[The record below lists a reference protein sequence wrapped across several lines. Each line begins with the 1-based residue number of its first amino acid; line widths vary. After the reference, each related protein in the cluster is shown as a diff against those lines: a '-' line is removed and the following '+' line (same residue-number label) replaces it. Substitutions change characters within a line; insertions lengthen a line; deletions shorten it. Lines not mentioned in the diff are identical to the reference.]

1 MKVLKSITLVFIF
14 LLFSCETEEFNNNSN
29 DDMDDTG
36 EEMPSESIVLANA
49 FPNLSFTQP
58 LDFQSPDD
66 GSNRVFIGEKGGS
79 IRVFDNDSDVMETAV
94 FLDLRGT
101 ISTSS
106 EQGLLGFA
114 FHPSFENN
122 GYIYVCYTPSERLS
136 VISRFTVSSTNQ
148 NAVDLTSELV
158 VIEIPQPATNH
169 NGGQITFHTDG
180 YLYIAMGDG
189 GGSGDPDGNAQ
200 NRTNLLGNI
209 LRIDVDN
216 TQAGL
221 NYAIPSNNP
230 FISDTSVRDEIFA
243 YGFRNPWRMSFD
255 TTTGKLWTGDVGQNE
270 IEEIDIVEIGGN
282 YGWKLFEGTS
292 CFSGDCDDT
301 GLIPPILEYNQDN
314 GDRSITGGYVY
325 RGDAI
330 STLQGKYVYGDF
342 VSGRIWTLTED
353 GSANELLLESGL
365 NIASFG
371 TDASQ
376 ELYLC
381 AFDGN
386 IYKFVVSEN

>member
-1 MKVLKSITLVFIF
+1 MKVLKNLFLFLSLFI
-14 LLFSCETEEFNNNSN
+14 FSCETEEFNSN
-29 DDMDDTG
+29 PEDEVDDSG
-36 EEMPSESIVLANA
+36 EEMVAETIGLINA

-58 LDFQSPDD
+58 LDFQSPND
-66 GSNRVFIGEKGGS
+66 GTNRIFVAEKGGA
-79 IRVFDNDSDVMETAV
+79 IRVFENDESTTETNV

-114 FHPSFENN
+114 FHPNFTSNA
-122 GYIYVCYTPSERLS
+122 YVYACYTPSEGLS
-136 VISRFTVSSTNQ
+136 VISRFTVSTTNQ
-148 NAVDLTSELV
+148 NSVDLASELV
-158 VIEIPQPATNH
+158 IIEIPQPATNH
-169 NGGQITFHTDG
+169 NGGQIAFGSDG

-189 GGSGDPDGNAQ
+189 GGSGDPGGNAQ

-216 TQAGL
+216 QEGGL
-221 NYAIPSNNP
+221 NYAIPSDNP
-230 FISDTSVRDEIFA
+230 FVDDTASRDEIFA

-270 IEEIDIVEIGGN
+270 IEEIDVVEPGGN

-301 GLIPPILEYNQDN
+301 GLIAPIFEYNQDN

-325 RGDAI
+325 RGDDI
-330 STLQGKYVYGDF
+330 TTLQGKYVYGDF
-342 VSGRIWTLTED
+342 VSGRIWVLEED

-371 TDASQ
+371 TDAN
-376 ELYLC
+376 ENLFIC
-381 AFDGN
+381 AFNGT
-386 IYKFVVSEN
+386 IYKFVVQEN

>member
-1 MKVLKSITLVFIF
+1 MKFLKTVALASIF
-14 LLFSCETEEFNNNSN
+14 LLFSCETEEFNSN
-29 DDMDDTG
+29 LNDEMDDTG
-36 EEMPSESIVLANA
+36 EEMSSESIVLVNA

-58 LDFQSPDD
+58 LDLQSPED
-66 GSNRVFIGEKGGS
+66 GSNRIFIGEKGGA
-79 IRVFDNDSDVMETAV
+79 IKVFDNDSDATETSV

-114 FHPSFENN
+114 FHPSFQSN
-122 GYIYVCYTPSERLS
+122 GYVYVCYTPTERLS

-148 NAVDLTSELV
+148 NTVDLASELV
-158 VIEIPQPATNH
+158 IIEIPQPATNH
-169 NGGQITFHTDG
+169 NGGQIAFHTDG

-216 TQAGL
+216 TQPGL
-221 NYAIPSNNP
+221 NYAVPTDNP
-230 FISDTSVRDEIFA
+230 FINDTSVRDEIFA

-270 IEEIDIVEIGGN
+270 IEEIDVVEIGGN

-292 CFSGDCDDT
+292 CFSGNCDDT
-301 GLIPPILEYNQDN
+301 NFIPPIFEYNQDN
-314 GDRSITGGYVY
+314 GDRSITGGCVY

-330 STLQGKYVYGDF
+330 TTLQGKYVYGDF
-342 VSGRIWTLTED
+342 VSGRIWALTGD

-371 TDASQ
+371 TDADQ
-376 ELYLC
+376 ELFVC
-381 AFDGN
+381 TFDGN
-386 IYKFVVSEN
+386 IYKFIVEEN